1 MGLRSKCLGYSNI
14 KGFMGYQSEPL
25 IALIVEDDP
34 WLLAL
39 MEVALEQMS
48 IRFVSSQ
55 SAEAALAIMLIR
67 GREIG
72 IVISD
77 IRLGG
82 AMDGIDFAREVRS
95 RWPKLPFVITSGNP
109 GTRLI
114 HQPPDLLFLPKP
126 WQISDFITTTKSAL
140 QSADHISR

>member
-1 MGLRSKCLGYSNI
+1 ME
-14 KGFMGYQSEPL
+14 QSEPL

-34 WLLAL
+34 WLLSL
-39 MEVALEQMS
+39 MEVALEQIQLRS
-48 IRFVSSQ
+48 GSSQ
-55 SAEAALAIMLIR
+55 SAEAALAIMLMR

-82 AMDGIDFAREVRS
+82 AMDGIDFAREVRT

-109 GTRLI
+109 GARLI
-114 HQPPDLLFLPKP
+114 HQPPDLVFLPKP
-126 WQISDFITTTKSAL
+126 WQISDFIIATETAL
-140 QSADHISR
+140 QAAESR

>member
-1 MGLRSKCLGYSNI
+1 ME
-14 KGFMGYQSEPL
+14 QSEPL
-25 IALIVEDDP
+25 TALIVEDDP
-34 WLLAL
+34 RVLSL
-39 MEVALEQMS
+39 MEVALEQIHLRS
-48 IRFVSSQ
+48 VSSQ
-55 SAEAALAIMLIR
+55 SAEAALAIMLMR

-109 GTRLI
+109 GARLV
-114 HQPPDLLFLPKP
+114 HQPPDLVFLPKP
-126 WQISDFITTTKSAL
+126 WLVADFIMAAETAL
-140 QSADHISR
+140 QASRLTCSPSCPRL

>member
-1 MGLRSKCLGYSNI
+1 MEH
-14 KGFMGYQSEPL
+14 QSEPL

-34 WLLAL
+34 WLLSL
-39 MEVALEQMS
+39 MEVALEQIQLRS
-48 IRFVSSQ
+48 VSSQ
-55 SAEAALAIMLIR
+55 SAEAALATMLMR

-82 AMDGIDFAREVRS
+82 AMDGIDLAREVRT

-109 GTRLI
+109 GERLA
-114 HQPPDLLFLPKP
+114 HQPPDLVFLPKP
-126 WQISDFITTTKSAL
+126 WDISDFIMAAETAL
-140 QSADHISR
+140 QAAKRIPR

>member
-1 MGLRSKCLGYSNI
+1 ME
-14 KGFMGYQSEPL
+14 QSEPL

-34 WLLAL
+34 WLLSL
-39 MEVALEQMS
+39 MELALEQIQLRS
-48 IRFVSSQ
+48 VSSQ
-55 SAEAALAIMLIR
+55 SAEAALAIMLMR

-82 AMDGIDFAREVRS
+82 AMDGIDFAREVRT

-109 GTRLI
+109 GARLI
-114 HQPPDLLFLPKP
+114 HQPPDLVFLPKP
-126 WQISDFITTTKSAL
+126 WQISDFIMATKTAL
-140 QSADHISR
+140 QAAESR